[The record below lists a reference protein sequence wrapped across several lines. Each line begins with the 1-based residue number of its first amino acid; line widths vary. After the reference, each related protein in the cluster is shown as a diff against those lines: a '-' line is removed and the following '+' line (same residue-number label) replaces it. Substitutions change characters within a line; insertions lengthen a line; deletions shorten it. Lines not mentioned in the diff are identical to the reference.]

1 MPVPSLRN
9 RKEFFMPTI
18 DELLTTA
25 AREAASDVYLKAG
38 GYPVLRVHGD
48 MRPARDWPRLTPD
61 DTAKIAAAIMNERH
75 KERFKQEAEV
85 DLSYHISGVG
95 RFRCNIHRQRGT
107 VGMVFR
113 IITSN
118 IKTAEELNLPAVIK
132 EIATER
138 RGMILVTG
146 STGAGKSTTL
156 AAMVEQ
162 INTTRTAHVITIED
176 PIEFAYKD
184 KKSFV
189 IQREVDSDTM
199 SFKAALRGAL
209 RQNPDVIMV
218 GEMRDVETVET
229 ALMAAAAGTLVLST
243 LHTLD
248 STETIQRIVTMF
260 PSQQQPGIRMM
271 LASVIKAIVSV
282 RLVRTND
289 GHGRVPAVE
298 ILRTSSLIRECI
310 IQPDRTNSI
319 RDLIAKG
326 RDVGMQT
333 FDQALLEHYTK
344 GLVNLEDAL
353 MFATIPDDFMLLVKG
368 LQVAKAGQVLGAIEP
383 IEQMKSAV

>member
-1 MPVPSLRN
+1 
-9 RKEFFMPTI
+9 MPTI

-25 AREAASDVYLKAG
+25 VRESASDVYLKAG

-48 MRPARDWPRLTPD
+48 MQSARGWPRLTPD

-75 KERFKQEAEV
+75 KERFKHEAEV

-118 IKTAEELNLPAVIK
+118 IKTVEELNLPAVIK

-156 AAMVEQ
+156 ASMIEQ
-162 INTTRTAHVITIED
+162 INTTRTAHIITIED

-189 IQREVDSDTM
+189 IQREVDSDTL
-199 SFKAALRGAL
+199 SFKSALRGAL

-229 ALMAAAAGTLVLST
+229 ALMAAAAGTLVLSS

-248 STETIQRIVTMF
+248 STETIQRIVAMF
-260 PSQQQPGIRMM
+260 PSPQQQGIRMM
-271 LASVIKAIVSV
+271 LASVIKAIISV

-333 FDQALLEHYTK
+333 FDQALLDQYTK
-344 GLVNLEDAL
+344 GVVNLEDAL

-368 LQVAKAGQVLGAIEP
+368 LQVAKAGQVIGAPEAA
-383 IEQMKSAV
+383 SAVAAEGISRL